1 MKKTIALVL
10 CLAIISL
17 FLVSC
22 GSVNNEVKNELCGT
36 WQAEYPLAKV
46 TIEFRFDGTY
56 YKNYIAP
63 FASNSTQGT
72 YKIEKD
78 KIILTKSDG
87 SNDGEIEYTYNRNS
101 GKLYLTRLDVQMEK
115 Q

>member
-1 MKKTIALVL
+1 MKKTIALIL

-22 GSVNNEVKNELCGT
+22 GSVNNEIKNELCGT
-36 WQAEYPLAKV
+36 WQAVYTLAKI
-46 TIEFRFDGTY
+46 TIEFRHDGTY
-56 YKNYIAP
+56 YRNYIAP
-63 FASNSTQGT
+63 FASTSAQGT

-78 KIILTKSDG
+78 KIILIKSDG
-87 SNDGEIEYTYNRNS
+87 SDDDEIEYTYNRNA
-101 GKLYLTRLDVQMEK
+101 GKLYLTRADVPMEK